1 MVSQYSRN
9 SDLPSCVKHEKTP
22 VFDCDLNC
30 SGTSQIVQ
38 GDGAGSSWNLD
49 TATDITLA
57 KVTTIAFS
65 STKMTTP
72 GEWLTSQDRTWCKVK
87 HTGML
92 FTLTAP
98 IFDGDDLFYVIL
110 EQPSPMAFADWTY
123 TNTAYPVCTDG
134 VSSYTITVKLGTN
147 TSTDLN

>member
-1 MVSQYSRN
+1 
-9 SDLPSCVKHEKTP
+9 
-22 VFDCDLNC
+22 
-30 SGTSQIVQ
+30 
-38 GDGAGSSWNLD
+38 
-49 TATDITLA
+49 
-57 KVTTIAFS
+57 
-65 STKMTTP
+65 
-72 GEWLTSQDRTWCKVK
+72 
-87 HTGML
+87 ML